1 MYLQLQLESFQLECS
16 KSIFYNFGLA
26 KWEILKINEK
36 NVRKTLNNCHIGNI
50 VVEVVPEGC
59 IYEIKFV
66 ALVMKHI
73 SSKYS
78 PTNGIWARST
88 VAMDIFLW
96 NFSFYQDMLPY
107 IHIVCKP
114 HSHTPYR
121 CLKIDNYL
129 GTGLFR
135 IIPP

>member
-1 MYLQLQLESFQLECS
+1 M
-16 KSIFYNFGLA
+16 
-26 KWEILKINEK
+26 NEK
-36 NVRKTLNNCHIGNI
+36 NVRKILNNCHIGNI
-50 VVEVVPEGC
+50 LVEVVPEGC
-59 IYEIKFV
+59 IYEIKLV

-78 PTNGIWARST
+78 PTNGIWALLLRGQST

-96 NFSFYQDMLPY
+96 NFSFYQDTLPY

-114 HSHTPYR
+114 YPHTHYR
-121 CLKIDNYL
+121 CLKIDNFL
-129 GTGLFR
+129 ETGLFR

>member
-1 MYLQLQLESFQLECS
+1 
-16 KSIFYNFGLA
+16 
-26 KWEILKINEK
+26 
-36 NVRKTLNNCHIGNI
+36 
-50 VVEVVPEGC
+50 
-59 IYEIKFV
+59 
-66 ALVMKHI
+66 MKLI

-78 PTNGIWARST
+78 LTNGIWALLLRGQST

-96 NFSFYQDMLPY
+96 NFSFYQDMLAY

-121 CLKIDNYL
+121 SLKIDNLL

>member
-1 MYLQLQLESFQLECS
+1 M
-16 KSIFYNFGLA
+16 
-26 KWEILKINEK
+26 NEK
-36 NVRKTLNNCHIGNI
+36 NVRKILNNCHIGNI
-50 VVEVVPEGC
+50 LVEGC
-59 IYEIKFV
+59 IYEIKLV

-78 PTNGIWARST
+78 PTNGIWALLIRGQTT
-88 VAMDIFLW
+88 VAMDIVLR

-121 CLKIDNYL
+121 CLKIDNFL
-129 GTGLFR
+129 GTGLFK
-135 IIPP
+135 IIPPSGNMVLNNTQKVSKWLSKCIFTAIT